1 MVLRCVASTA
11 TAEEDEAAAVPVV
24 WQVAA
29 AMAKRAVI
37 KLMGAFSVLRGEG
50 WVPEGQLQPVWQFG
64 WVIC

>member
-1 MVLRCVASTA
+1 
-11 TAEEDEAAAVPVV
+11 
-24 WQVAA
+24 
-29 AMAKRAVI
+29 MAKRAVI